1 MKLSQTIFLLVTP
14 LTSAFIPS
22 ITSPPPFLPFLPS
35 TSLQSTSASSSQ
47 STSARDE
54 LSQHTVPVLKD
65 MLRERGEKVG
75 GRKSELVER
84 LLKFS
89 IVSVDAAV
97 TEPSDEAST
106 VAASTVEASPVD
118 ASPVAVEASPVAVE
132 ASPVDDDD
140 DPSDSTD
147 VPYVEIPTLSPLSI
161 KTLRK
166 SASRLRSRRTLPLT
180 SFSSSP
186 TSIDSSALGSLDVLL
201 GENELVEAK
210 AILMGGGPIEV
221 KDAVFQIAATLQ
233 VAVVERKGYSAV
245 FYRPSTSGKGIRI
258 YESNNADG
266 MQFEKKIKVK
276 RDKRGRP
283 VKE

>member
-1 MKLSQTIFLLVTP
+1 
-14 LTSAFIPS
+14 
-22 ITSPPPFLPFLPS
+22 
-35 TSLQSTSASSSQ
+35 
-47 STSARDE
+47 
-54 LSQHTVPVLKD
+54 

-89 IVSVDAAV
+89 IVSVDAAVTDAAV

-233 VAVVERKGYSAV
+233 VAVVEVRTGEGL
-245 FYRPSTSGKGIRI
+245 RER
-258 YESNNADG
+258 EREREG
-266 MQFEKKIKVK
+266 MGEGVRGLAWQF
-276 RDKRGRP
+276 
-283 VKE
+283 